1 MPRERIQRCAVSIH
15 APRVRGDRGACAGDD
30 SILRFNSRPSC
41 EGRPWQKLKFCQIFG
56 AVNIEK
62 HYYYTK
68 DYELQ
73 ISKTNVFCLY
83 PLLDAANI
91 GKTSANLLEKSC
103 ELEVRSG
110 GSR

>member
-1 MPRERIQRCAVSIH
+1 MRIECE
-15 APRVRGDRGACAGDD
+15 C
-30 SILRFNSRPSC
+30 FNSRPSC
-41 EGRPWQKLKFCQIFG
+41 EGRQRQKLKFCQIFG

>member
-1 MPRERIQRCAVSIH
+1 MSFNSRPSCEGRQDAARTYPALRC
-15 APRVRGDRGACAGDD
+15 
-30 SILRFNSRPSC
+30 FNSRPSC

>member
-1 MPRERIQRCAVSIH
+1 MTDVSIH
-15 APRVRGDRGACAGDD
+15 APRVRGDLDYIDYINQIG
-30 SILRFNSRPSC
+30 FNSRPSC